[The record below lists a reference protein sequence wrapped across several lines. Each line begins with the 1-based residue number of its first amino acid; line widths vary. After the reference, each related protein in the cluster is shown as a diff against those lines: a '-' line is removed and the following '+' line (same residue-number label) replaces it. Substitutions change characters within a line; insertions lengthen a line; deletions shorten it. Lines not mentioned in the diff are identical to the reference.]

1 MGVGI
6 LAKRV
11 VLELSSSTNFV
22 YSLRPGKL
30 PGLQTFQRVFCCLFI
45 PPTNSPDTRRLRS
58 AVQMPPPLQAYPPCK

>member
-22 YSLRPGKL
+22 YSLTAFFTKKA
-30 PGLQTFQRVFCCLFI
+30 VFFFI
-45 PPTNSPDTRRLRS
+45 NF
-58 AVQMPPPLQAYPPCK
+58 K

>member
-22 YSLRPGKL
+22 YSLRPALKGRSDFL
-30 PGLQTFQRVFCCLFI
+30 RVTLCVFLFA
-45 PPTNSPDTRRLRS
+45 L
-58 AVQMPPPLQAYPPCK
+58 L